1 MTVCP
6 LVSIIIINYNYA
18 QYVGEA
24 IESALAQTFPNV
36 EVIVVDDGSRD
47 DSPAVIAR
55 YAGRVTPLYKVN
67 GGQASALNA
76 AFPLSRGNIIL
87 ILDSDDVLD
96 AQAVARVVEAWSP
109 SVAKAQFRL
118 RAVDAAR
125 RSLGYLVPL
134 EPYALGKELELLR
147 SCGEYPSPPCSGNAF
162 ARQVLEQAMPV
173 PEKCWNDAYL
183 VALAPFVGSVVYIE
197 EALGEYRLHGKN
209 IHLSVQGELAT
220 MAIRE
225 QAIKT
230 WAAAAGSPV
239 THDIALRIPGHCKT
253 RLISLRLDSASHP
266 FPKDTVAFLVGAGIR
281 AAWRCPNLTFRKRLV
296 ISLLFPV
303 LGFAPVQVVRR
314 RMRSLLPVRA
324 RTGWLLSSSSRAVR
338 VNRIMQQRDANLL
351 SVGQSHNPVLS
362 PTSD

>member
-18 QYVGEA
+18 EYVGGA

-36 EVIVVDDGSRD
+36 EVIVVDDGSSD
-47 DSPAVIAR
+47 DSRAVIAR
-55 YAGRVTPLYKVN
+55 YAGQVTPLYKDN

-76 AFPLSRGNIIL
+76 AFPLSRGDIVL

-96 AQAVARVVEAWSP
+96 SHAVARVVEAWSP
-109 SVAKAQFRL
+109 SAAKAQFRL

-134 EPYALGKELELLR
+134 EPYAVGEELKLLR
-147 SCGEYPSPPCSGNAF
+147 SYGEYPSPPCSGNAF
-162 ARQVLEQAMPV
+162 AREVLEQAMPV
-173 PEKCWNDAYL
+173 PEKCWVDAYL
-183 VALAPFVGSVVYIE
+183 VALAPFVGRVVYIE
-197 EALGEYRLHGKN
+197 DALGEYRLHGKN
-209 IHLSVQGELAT
+209 GHLLSIQRELAT

-239 THDIALRIPGHCKT
+239 THDIALRIPGHCKN
-253 RLISLRLDSASHP
+253 RLIALRLDSTGYL

-281 AAWRCPNLTFRKRLV
+281 AAWCCPNLTFRKRLV

-303 LGFAPVQVVRR
+303 LGFAPVQVIRR

-324 RTGWLLSSSSRAVR
+324 RTGWLLSSSSRAT
-338 VNRIMQQRDANLL
+338 A
-351 SVGQSHNPVLS
+351 
-362 PTSD
+362 